1 MVSIAYNP
9 GFLTDAELAA
19 TFCVRTHEFDSIVET
34 LRENTGNS
42 NQHLIVIGPRG
53 SGKTSLLLRVALELR
68 READLASRL
77 LPVVFSEESYTVS
90 TCGEFWLECLARLAG
105 QEPGADEAH
114 DLHDTYR
121 DLHRIKDEQTLAE
134 RCLGAVLDA
143 ADRTGRRLV
152 LVVENLNM
160 LLGEMVDLDAGWQLR
175 KTLQTE
181 PRIMLL
187 GSATSRFA
195 QIDDPQHALYDLFR
209 TITLRP
215 LDEPECAALW
225 RAVSGAN
232 ADHGKIRSLQILTG
246 GSPRLMAIVARFGA
260 ELSFPTLMS
269 DLFDLIDAHTEYFKR
284 HIEDLPPQERRV
296 FVALA
301 ELWKPAT
308 TREVADQARI
318 GTSQCSAQLRRLV
331 ARRAVEVDG
340 GIPRRK
346 QYYLVE
352 RMYNIYYLLRRGDPG
367 RVVEALLR
375 FMVSF
380 YSPPELSTI
389 AGSTIV
395 DALLTRPPNQ
405 ALLVDIFNQFIA
417 MPELAYF
424 RGELELLAS
433 GTAYTAE
440 LMTRSDDAFDRGD
453 FAEAVRSIDR
463 LLSLVRETGV
473 PPPMSFLA
481 VPMMNKA
488 SALYHLDRYDDAL
501 AVLEE
506 TVEGFAR
513 CPSDNVDGLAEARL
527 RRALVLRCLGRHD
540 EALAECDR
548 VWDRYGDENGDPA
561 AGAHAAKAMVLKGK
575 LLGELRRAP
584 EALRVYDGMVAAF
597 AASPE
602 STIAH
607 DVAEALKDKGDLL
620 LAQGRPAAALE
631 AYRDLAARFE
641 ADETPKIAT
650 RVAAARIGEG
660 LALEAL
666 SRLPEALGAYDE
678 VVRRF
683 RTSATS
689 ELTAQVAVA
698 LVFKGNALL
707 EKSPSCV
714 DRDECERDLRTL
726 LAIRP
731 RTGELPPVALNAY
744 VGFSAHL
751 EPACALEQ
759 IQSSSVAQLLLPLST
774 ALQQESGLNPRVSRE
789 AQEVARDVRKR
800 LARTRT
806 ARTLSAPSTPP
817 AAARPGSSGP
827 PATNHT

>member
-1 MVSIAYNP
+1 MAAISYNP
-9 GFLTDAELAA
+9 GFLTDDELSA

-68 READLASRL
+68 READLASQL

-160 LLGEMVDLDAGWQLR
+160 LLGEMVDPDAGWKLR

-215 LDEPECAALW
+215 LDEQECAALW

-246 GSPRLMAIVARFGA
+246 GSPRLMAIVAHFGA

-395 DALLTRPPNQ
+395 DALLTRPRNQ
-405 ALLVDIFNQFIA
+405 ALLVDVFNQFIA
-417 MPELAYF
+417 MPELADY
-424 RGELELLAS
+424 RGELEKLAT
-433 GTAYTAE
+433 GTAYVAGLTAHYN
-440 LMTRSDDAFDRGD
+440 DAFAAGD
-453 FAEAVRSIDR
+453 FLEAVLACDR
-463 LLSLVRETGV
+463 LLGWVREAGV
-473 PPPMSFLA
+473 SPPMSFLA
-481 VPMMNKA
+481 VTMINKA
-488 SALYHLDRYDDAL
+488 SALYRLDRYDEAL
-501 AVLEE
+501 ALLGEA
-506 TVEGFAR
+506 VEGLAR
-513 CPSDNVDGLAEARL
+513 SPGDSVDGLVEKALL
-527 RRALVLRCLGRHD
+527 RRAVVLRSLGRHA
-540 EALAECDR
+540 EALGECEK
-548 VWDRYGDENGDPA
+548 VWDRYAADGEHA
-561 AGAHAAKAMVLKGK
+561 AGVQAASAMALKGK

-584 EALRVYDGMVAAF
+584 EALRAYDSMVARF
-597 AASPE
+597 GASPIR
-602 STIAH
+602 TIAH
-607 DVAEALKDKGDLL
+607 DVAVALKDKGDLL
-620 LAQGRPAAALE
+620 FAQGRHAEALE
-631 AYRDLAARFE
+631 AYRDVAARFE
-641 ADETPKIAT
+641 GGKTLESAT
-650 RVAAARIGEG
+650 RVAAARISEG
-660 LALEAL
+660 LTLEAL
-666 SRLPEALGAYDE
+666 NRLPEALGAYDE
-678 VVRRF
+678 VVRRH
-683 RTSATS
+683 RSAATP
-689 ELTAQVAVA
+689 ELMAEVAVA
-698 LVFKGNALL
+698 LVVKGNALL
-707 EKSPSCV
+707 EKSPLRV
-714 DRDECERDLRTL
+714 DSDDCDRDLRTL
-726 LAIRP
+726 LAMNP
-731 RTGELPPVALNAY
+731 HTDDLPPVAVNAY
-744 VGFSAHL
+744 VDAAIGFSAYL
-751 EPACALEQ
+751 EPARALEQ
-759 IQSSSVAQLLLPLST
+759 IQSSSAAQLLLPLST
-774 ALQQESGLNPRVSRE
+774 ALRQEAGLSPRVSRE
-789 AQEVARDVRKR
+789 VQEVAQDVRNR
-800 LARTRT
+800 LTRTRT
-806 ARTLSAPSTPP
+806 ART
-817 AAARPGSSGP
+817 
-827 PATNHT
+827 

>member
-1 MVSIAYNP
+1 MVPIAYNP
-9 GFLTDAELAA
+9 GFLTDDELAA

-68 READLASRL
+68 REAELASRL

-105 QEPGADEAH
+105 QERGADEAH

-134 RCLGAVLDA
+134 RSLGAVLDA

-160 LLGEMVDLDAGWQLR
+160 LLGEMVDPDAGWKLR
-175 KTLQTE
+175 KALQTE

-215 LDEPECAALW
+215 LDEQECAVLW

-380 YSPPELSTI
+380 YSPPQLSTI

-395 DALLTRPPNQ
+395 DALLTRPRDQ
-405 ALLVDIFNQFIA
+405 ALLVDVFNQFIA
-417 MPELAYF
+417 LPELSDF
-424 RGELELLAS
+424 RGELERLAS
-433 GTAYTAE
+433 GTAYTAD
-440 LMTRSDDAFDRGD
+440 LMARSNDAFDRGD
-453 FAEAVRSIDR
+453 YTEAVRLIDR

-488 SALYHLDRYDDAL
+488 SALYHLDRFDEAL
-501 AVLEE
+501 AVLGE
-506 TVEGFAR
+506 TVDGFAR
-513 CPSDNVDGLAEARL
+513 YPSDNVDELAEARL
-527 RRALVLRCLGRHD
+527 RRAVVLRRLGRHD
-540 EALAECDR
+540 EALIECDR
-548 VWDRYGDENGDPA
+548 VWDRYGENGAPA

-575 LLGELRRAP
+575 LLGELQRAP
-584 EALRVYDGMVAAF
+584 QALQVYDSVVAAF
-597 AASPE
+597 AASPVR
-602 STIAH
+602 TIAY

-620 LAQGRPAAALE
+620 LAQERPAAALE

-660 LALEAL
+660 LALETL
-666 SRLPEALGAYDE
+666 RRLPEALRAYDQ

-714 DRDECERDLRTL
+714 DRDDCERDLRTL

-731 RTGELPPVALNAY
+731 RTDELPPGALNAY
-744 VGFSAHL
+744 VGFSAYL
-751 EPACALEQ
+751 EPARALEQ

-789 AQEVARDVRKR
+789 VQEVARDVRNR

-806 ARTLSAPSTPP
+806 A
-817 AAARPGSSGP
+817 
-827 PATNHT
+827 HT

>member
-9 GFLTDAELAA
+9 GFLTDDELAA
-19 TFCVRTHEFDSIVET
+19 TFCVRTHELDSIIET

-68 READLASRL
+68 REAELASQL

-90 TCGEFWLECLARLAG
+90 TCGEFWLECLARLAE

-160 LLGEMVDLDAGWQLR
+160 LLGEMVDPDAGWKLR

-215 LDEPECAALW
+215 LDEQECAALW

-246 GSPRLMAIVARFGA
+246 GSPRLMAIVAHFGA

-395 DALLTRPPNQ
+395 DALLTRPRNQ
-405 ALLVDIFNQFIA
+405 ALLVDVFNQFIA
-417 MPELAYF
+417 LPELSDF
-424 RGELELLAS
+424 RGELERLAS
-433 GTAYTAE
+433 GTAHTAD
-440 LMTRSDDAFDRGD
+440 LMARSNDAFDRGD
-453 FAEAVRSIDR
+453 YTEAVRLIDR

-488 SALYHLDRYDDAL
+488 SALYHLDRFDEAL
-501 AVLEE
+501 AVLGE

-513 CPSDNVDGLAEARL
+513 YPSDNVDELAKARL
-527 RRALVLRCLGRHD
+527 RRAVVLRRLGRHD
-540 EALAECDR
+540 EALIECDR
-548 VWDRYGDENGDPA
+548 VWDRYGENGAPA
-561 AGAHAAKAMVLKGK
+561 VGAPAAKAMVLKGK
-575 LLGELRRAP
+575 LLGELQRAP
-584 EALRVYDGMVAAF
+584 QALQVYDSVVARF
-597 AASPE
+597 GASPR
-602 STIAH
+602 TVAH

-620 LAQGRPAAALE
+620 LVQGRHAAALE

-641 ADETPKIAT
+641 GDQTPEVAT
-650 RVAAARIGEG
+650 RVAAARIREG
-660 LALEAL
+660 LTLEAL
-666 SRLPEALGAYDE
+666 NRLPEALGAYDE

-683 RTSATS
+683 RSSATE
-689 ELTAQVAVA
+689 ELLAEVAVA
-698 LVFKGNALL
+698 LVVKGNALL
-707 EKSPSCV
+707 EKSPSSV
-714 DRDECERDLRTL
+714 DRDDCDRDLRTL

-731 RTGELPPVALNAY
+731 RTDELPSVVLNAY
-744 VGFSAHL
+744 VGFSAYL
-751 EPACALEQ
+751 EPTRALEE

-774 ALQQESGLNPRVSRE
+774 ALQQESGLSPRVSRE
-789 AQEVARDVRKR
+789 VREVARDVRNR

-806 ARTLSAPSTPP
+806 A
-817 AAARPGSSGP
+817 
-827 PATNHT
+827 HT